1 VGICNCHL
9 GQRTQSKSTLRAI
22 IPDGFCLES
31 FRASYSFSTAKK
43 SNQKMPLATKVL
55 NRTKRLILGS
65 FRMCPFNLHSN
76 DFPVICPK
84 NKPFLAETL
93 KAETAVAEPP
103 KRVSAMPICHVFLRW
118 VSSLFACESWQHF
131 YIPEG
136 TEIDPR
142 LKLTGPEYNDY
153 FKADHYQIEVDKQL
167 RIDSYKGALDNLAR
181 AAIKKAYED
190 ARK

>member
-9 GQRTQSKSTLRAI
+9 GQRTQSKSTLCAI
-22 IPDGFCLES
+22 VLDGFCLES
-31 FRASYSFSTAKK
+31 FRASYSLSTAKK

-55 NRTKRLILGS
+55 NRKKWLILWAPTALS

-76 DFPVICPK
+76 NFPVICPK

-118 VSSLFACESWQHF
+118 VSSLFYMAVLL
-131 YIPEG
+131 I
-136 TEIDPR
+136 
-142 LKLTGPEYNDY
+142 
-153 FKADHYQIEVDKQL
+153 AAKQ
-167 RIDSYKGALDNLAR
+167 K
-181 AAIKKAYED
+181 
-190 ARK
+190 